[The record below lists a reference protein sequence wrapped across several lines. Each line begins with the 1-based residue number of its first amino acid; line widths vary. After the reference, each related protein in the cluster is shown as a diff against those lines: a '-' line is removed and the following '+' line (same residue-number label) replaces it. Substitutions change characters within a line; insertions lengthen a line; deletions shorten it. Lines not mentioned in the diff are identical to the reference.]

1 MKDSCIKDNYLKP
14 RYIAEDDI
22 PRDGG
27 LWPEYAHT
35 IMLCV
40 DSFEDGLAQGRVH
53 TFFFSDEARFS
64 SLDQM
69 LFAVEDVL
77 DKAQVPQRDSILRKP
92 VRAKKPRK
100 QVDEDELSTRPV
112 SAFTP
117 HYTLADLSV
126 RKGKLASFYLR
137 VYARQ
142 HASLQGVLVWVG
154 HKDTFA
160 FRSEMELLALL
171 RAALTETQARDKG

>member
-27 LWPEYAHT
+27 QWPEYANT

-40 DSFEDGLAQGRVH
+40 DSFDGGLAQGRIH
-53 TFFFSDEARFS
+53 TFFFNDETHFS

-69 LFAVEDVL
+69 LFALEDIL
-77 DKAQVPQRDSILRKP
+77 DKTQAVQRDSALRKP
-92 VRAKKPRK
+92 VRSKKPRK
-100 QVDEDELSTRPV
+100 QVDEDEMFARPV
-112 SAFTP
+112 PAFAP
-117 HYTLADLSV
+117 YYTLADLSV

-142 HASLQGVLVWVG
+142 HASLQGVLAWAR
-154 HKDTFA
+154 HKYTVA
-160 FRSEMELLALL
+160 FRSEMELLVLL
-171 RAALTETQARDKG
+171 RDALMETQAENEG

>member
-1 MKDSCIKDNYLKP
+1 MNSLCIKDNYLTP

-40 DSFEDGLAQGRVH
+40 DSFEDGLAQGRIH
-53 TFFFSDEARFS
+53 TFFFGDEARFS

-69 LFAVEDVL
+69 LFAVEDIL

-92 VRAKKPRK
+92 VRTKKPRR
-100 QVDEDELSTRPV
+100 QTGEDELSGGPV

-117 HYTLADLSV
+117 YYTLSDLRV
-126 RKGKLASFYLR
+126 RRGKLASFYLR
-137 VYARQ
+137 VYARRNV
-142 HASLQGVLVWVG
+142 SMQGVLVWVG